1 MSTLT
6 VAKNDYRNAIR
17 SRELWVLMA
26 LFVLFLPVVAL
37 YDVTAGTSVDDGFPI
52 GTLVSM
58 VFVMTVLA
66 PVTALLVSIKS
77 IVRERRLET
86 ITFLLSLPH
95 TRRDVYV
102 GKFLGRL
109 AVFTTAVLVGY
120 VPAFLILFFGI
131 SDFAVVPFVGM
142 LVVVLFFGLIF
153 VVVGYA
159 ASAMTTSET
168 IASVAGFAIF
178 VLVYSWDTI
187 FALINGWLGLVD
199 GRAET
204 FVYRFELTTVSEDI
218 VNAVASIR
226 DSEISSASVAVSN
239 GGDVPFYLQHWFAFV
254 VLGIW
259 IGLPLALGYWRFE
272 SADL

>member
-6 VAKNDYRNAIR
+6 VAKKDYHDAIR

-37 YDVTAGTSVDDGFPI
+37 YDVTSGTSVDDGLPI
-52 GTLVSM
+52 GTLFSM

-77 IVRERRLET
+77 IVRERRLGT
-86 ITFLLSLPH
+86 IKFLLAFPY
-95 TRRDVYV
+95 TRGEVYV

-109 AVFTTAVLVGY
+109 AVFATAVLVGY

-131 SDFAVVPFVGM
+131 SDFAVGPFVGM
-142 LVVVLFFGLIF
+142 LVVILFFGLIF

-159 ASAMTTSET
+159 ASALTTSET
-168 IASVAGFAIF
+168 VASVAGFALF
-178 VLVYSWDTI
+178 FLVYSWQSV
-187 FALINGWLGLVD
+187 FSLLNWWLGLVD
-199 GRAET
+199 GNAET
-204 FVYRFELTTVSEDI
+204 FIHRFGLTAVSEDI
-218 VNAVASIR
+218 VNAVASIW
-226 DSEISSASVAVSN
+226 DSDIDSASVAVSN

-254 VLGIW
+254 VLGVW
-259 IGLPLALGYWRFE
+259 IGLPLALGYWRFRRAE
-272 SADL
+272 L